1 MHDLEWPAPR
11 RNHRLTGRS
20 PGKGRIQ
27 HPAIAAQ
34 IPYASGTSVELW
46 TCDVNLD
53 GELEYLFVEGGRI
66 KAHSRDDRLLWQSE
80 ICNPLVIGFHDLDA
94 SGREMCVVAV
104 TNLRTLIAISGRTGE
119 VCWSHTFENKTVM
132 LTHSR
137 VRAGP
142 IHPELKGEQITVWP
156 EGDEYGYLFSFE
168 QGVRNG
174 RLVWKNRGIGIGWK
188 TRYRPNVLVGDLQGS
203 GQNSIIVIQHTDIWI
218 VDCRTGAVRW
228 EIKGPNM
235 RNYGVAF
242 LHDVDRD
249 GVNELVFVND
259 SVQLR
264 VSVLKWK
271 DGEFDYAW
279 SRYVGY
285 GERLLRAPY
294 QPVQDIDGDGKPELM
309 YTVVEVAAG
318 FWQSTIADAATGAV
332 KMTLDHVR
340 ILDSGDVDGDGRM
353 ELLLEDA
360 GASETILARPV
371 ADGRLEELFRT
382 SGIVVPFTE
391 GARPME
397 TNHTNIQR
405 GQTYLKDADGDGRL
419 ELLVIKDGYLSV
431 FGWKD
436 GAGFAVER
444 QADLGRSFALL
455 TAFAV
460 PGNGECCLLGK
471 SEARLRLY
479 TASGAVA
486 AAFADRAQPQRI
498 LPIAADNPE
507 KQRQVPLVADIDGD
521 GIAEIMLGDAVYVWQ
536 DTAVEGGRPMTMK
549 WRLQLDSDGR
559 ADGDR
564 QTQHFRV
571 VAVSDD
577 CGDGVRSLLFA
588 GPHTELVKTSCQGEI
603 LWRKTLNR
611 DLPGGIVDSCA
622 IGRFRSRDRR
632 DIYANVKS
640 ANASANEGMLID
652 SDTGDIVWRR
662 ADGHEIGMGPVEGYV
677 AVKPLEDDGLD
688 DLPFLSGDTLMAI
701 DGATGRDLIAK
712 RSLGDTLG
720 TEWQGFGQLTLV
732 DADAD
737 GEDELYLSGVW
748 GLNGGVLKLGADGM
762 SPVWFD
768 DYGNDSPIGTPP
780 RDSHQGLAQS
790 GRKALAGGQRH
801 DFRYGCV
808 DAATGELQWTYEL
821 GDRLITDTCTGDIDG
836 DGYDEFVFGCNDG
849 SLYALKYDGSLH
861 FKLFIDGLPGHPV
874 LADVDGDGWLEIV
887 VTRSDG
893 QLLIVK

>member
-1 MHDLEWPAPR
+1 MHDTEWPAPR
-11 RNHRLTGRS
+11 RDKRLTGRS
-20 PGKGRIQ
+20 PGKGRIRQ
-27 HPAIAAQ
+27 PVIVGQ

-53 GELEYLFVEGGRI
+53 GELEYVFVEGGRI
-66 KAHSRDDRLLWQSE
+66 KVRSRDDRLLWQSE
-80 ICNPLVIGFHDLDA
+80 ICNPLVIGFHDLEA
-94 SGREMCVVAV
+94 GRREKCVVAIA
-104 TNLRTLIAISGRTGE
+104 NLRTLIVLSGQTGE
-119 VCWSHTFENKTVM
+119 VYWFHTFESKTVM

-142 IHPELKGEQITVWP
+142 IHPELRGEQITVWP
-156 EGDEYGYLFSFE
+156 EGDEFGYLFSFE

-174 RLVWKNRGIGIGWK
+174 RLVWKNRGIGVGWK
-188 TRYRPNVLVGDLQGS
+188 TRYRPNVLVGDLQGA
-203 GQNSIIVIQHTDIWI
+203 GIPSIIVIQHTDIWI
-218 VDCRTGAVRW
+218 IDSRSGAVRW

-242 LHDVDRD
+242 LHDVDQD

-264 VSVLKWK
+264 VSVLKWRN
-271 DGEFDYAW
+271 GEFDYVW

-294 QPVQDIDGDGKPELM
+294 LPVKDIDGDGRPEMM

-318 FWQSTIADAATGAV
+318 FWQSAIADAATGQV

-360 GASETILARPV
+360 RSSETILARFGEN
-371 ADGRLEELFRT
+371 GRLEELFRT
-382 SGIVVPFTE
+382 SDVVVSFTE
-391 GARPME
+391 GARPIK

-405 GQTYLKDADGDGRL
+405 GQTYLNDADGDGRP
-419 ELLVIKDGYLSV
+419 ELLVLQGGRLSM
-431 FGWKD
+431 FGWQE

-460 PGNGECCLLGK
+460 PEIGEYRLLGK
-471 SEARLRLY
+471 SEGRMRLY

-486 AAFADRAQPQRI
+486 AEFADCAQPQRI
-498 LPIAADNPE
+498 MPIAADNPE
-507 KQRQVPLVADIDGD
+507 KRRTVPLIADIDGD
-521 GIAEIMLGDAVYVWQ
+521 GMAEIMLGDTVYAWRKPES
-536 DTAVEGGRPMTMK
+536 AGGGRIGMK
-549 WRLQLDSDGR
+549 WRLQPDPDHR
-559 ADGDR
+559 ADGDL
-564 QTQHFRV
+564 QSQDFRV
-571 VAVSDD
+571 VAVTDD
-577 CGDGVRSLLFA
+577 GDGDVKSLLFA
-588 GPHTELVKTSCQGEI
+588 GPRTELIKTSGNGEV

-622 IGRFRSRDRR
+622 IGRFRSWERQ
-632 DIYANVKS
+632 DIYVNVKS

-662 ADGHEIGMGPVEGYV
+662 ADGHEIGMGPVEGYA
-677 AVKPLEDDGLD
+677 AVKPLDNDGLD

-701 DGATGRDLIAK
+701 DGATGRDLIAR

-737 GEDELYLSGVW
+737 GDDELYLSGVW
-748 GLNGGVLKLGADGM
+748 GLNGGVLKLGDREM
-762 SPVWFD
+762 VPRWFD
-768 DYGNDSPIGTPP
+768 DYGNDTPIGTPP
-780 RDSHQGLAQS
+780 RDSHQGLARS
-790 GRKALAGGQRH
+790 GGKVLAGGQRH
-801 DFRYGCV
+801 DYRYGCV
-808 DAATGELQWTYEL
+808 DAATGELLWTYDL
-821 GDRLITDTCTGDIDG
+821 GDCLITDTCTGDIDG
-836 DGYDEFVFGCNDG
+836 DGHDEFVFGCNDG
-849 SLYALKYDGSLH
+849 ALYALKHDGSLH

-874 LADVDGDGWLEIV
+874 LADVDGDGWLEIAL
-887 VTRSDG
+887 TRSDG